1 MTLYIC
7 YRLNYTRHR
16 LGSETFEAKTDEA
29 ACAAAAKLAKAQGWV
44 DRELWDG
51 ARRVVC

>member
-7 YRLNYTRHR
+7 YRLNYARHR
-16 LGSETFEAKTDEA
+16 LGYEHFEAKSDGE
-29 ACAAAAKLAKAQGWV
+29 ACAAASKLAKAENWL

-51 ARRVVC
+51 RRLVVC